1 MSCDSF
7 CAVVVLD
14 HFNGELKGRLGRCLE
29 DLRVLST
36 VLLAHNTGEKE
47 THVNLLSN
55 IEEEAGAIVSC
66 ELGLDFL
73 KGKVVFT
80 AGLEEEFVKEEGLVE
95 LEMSSKRTK
104 RI

>member
-1 MSCDSF
+1 M
-7 CAVVVLD
+7 
-14 HFNGELKGRLGRCLE
+14 
-29 DLRVLST
+29 
-36 VLLAHNTGEKE
+36 
-47 THVNLLSN
+47 LSN
-55 IEEEAGAIVSC
+55 IEEKAGAIVSC

-104 RI
+104 RIRQLFKILVGSQIVKALVNIKDIVVIAVC